1 MRLACVLMAATVLV
15 ACGGGGSDPAPVTAT
30 PTPTPTPTPPAN
42 NAPTIGGTPQA
53 EVIVGE
59 TYSFTPSASDP
70 DGDALTF
77 SIANPPAW
85 ASFDED
91 TGALTGTPAETHIGT
106 TVDVTISVS
115 DGTDSASLAPFDLE
129 VQRIP
134 VGSATVSWDIPTT
147 NADGSA
153 LSDLAGFIV
162 YYGTES
168 GVYPRSEP
176 VNDISANSV
185 VIDDLPAGTW
195 FFAVTAI
202 DETGNESALS
212 GEASKEVRP

>member
-1 MRLACVLMAATVLV
+1 MRLACVLMAAALLA

-30 PTPTPTPTPPAN
+30 PAPTPPPTPPAN
-42 NAPTIGGTPQA
+42 NAPTISGTPQA
-53 EVIVGE
+53 QVIAGE

-70 DGDALTF
+70 DGDTLTF
-77 SIANPPAW
+77 SIANAPAW

-91 TGALTGTPAETHIGT
+91 TGALAGTPAETHIGT

-162 YYGTES
+162 AVPEAPHARCRHRQD
-168 GVYPRSEP
+168 GVGHRLLLRHR
-176 VNDISANSV
+176 IGR
-185 VIDDLPAGTW
+185 IPAIG
-195 FFAVTAI
+195 ARERHQRELGR
-202 DETGNESALS
+202 D
-212 GEASKEVRP
+212 R